1 MNELELDDG
10 VRALLEARLDS
21 FEKLE
26 IARALR
32 GSDGMTPAALEVA
45 CRLSAET
52 VQEVLTSLQQVALV
66 EPDPGRG
73 EVVRLGSASRD
84 PRFEAVMQLYATD
97 RPRVLSVLSTLAMER
112 IRHMAAQ
119 VFTDAIVVK
128 HKRGDHGS

>member
-1 MNELELDDG
+1 
-10 VRALLEARLDS
+10 
-21 FEKLE
+21 
-26 IARALR
+26 
-32 GSDGMTPAALEVA
+32 
-45 CRLSAET
+45 
-52 VQEVLTSLQQVALV
+52 LTSLQQVALV

-119 VFTDAIVVK
+119 VFTDAIVGK
-128 HKRGDHGS
+128 HKRGDDGS